1 MGVAFAAV
9 VGFLWFTWH
18 EVGRWD
24 PPGENCSFREF
35 LSKQASVEKIR
46 VFRWRGQEYVEVMS
60 PIRSAFLARGPPS
73 YVFDRSGTL
82 VAWTHDKWG
91 VGLSYPGLEQATCV
105 RCLNSVEDALAWFNE
120 DAPDDEPVSSGVS
133 ETDGL

>member
-18 EVGRWD
+18 EVGRWA

-46 VFRWRGQEYVEVMS
+46 VFRWRGQVYLEVMS

-82 VAWTHDKWG
+82 VAWTQDKWG
-91 VGLSYPGLEQATCV
+91 VGPSYPGDVKAACV
-105 RCLNSVEDALAWFNE
+105 RRLGSIREALTWFDAHKAENSPSRND
-120 DAPDDEPVSSGVS
+120 SG
-133 ETDGL
+133 E